1 MVIMTTK
8 KISATELK
16 RNTADIINEVA
27 FGNKKILVLR
37 HDEVVAEITKPKNKV
52 KDMEYI
58 MKKYG
63 GSMPGLSKDVS
74 KVRKGFEKNLSD
86 RIKSKNEN

>member
-52 KDMEYI
+52 KDMDYV

-63 GSMPGLSKDVS
+63 GSMPGLSASIKDFRGS
-74 KVRKGFEKNLSD
+74 IDKD
-86 RIKSKNEN
+86 IDTRIKRNYGK